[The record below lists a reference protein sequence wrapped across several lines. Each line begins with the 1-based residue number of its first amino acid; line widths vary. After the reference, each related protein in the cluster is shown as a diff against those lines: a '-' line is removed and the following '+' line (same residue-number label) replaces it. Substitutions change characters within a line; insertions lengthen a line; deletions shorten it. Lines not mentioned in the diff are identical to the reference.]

1 VKRLSVLIT
10 MMLTVGCAQV
20 QPWEKAYLA
29 KAEMQFGQ
37 GGVTGRVKE
46 HVRYSKEAAHGDI
59 TLSAG
64 GCGCN

>member
-1 VKRLSVLIT
+1 MIVACLALASCV
-10 MMLTVGCAQV
+10 QV

-29 KAEMQFGQ
+29 KPEMQFAK
-37 GGVTGRVKE
+37 GGTAGRVKE
-46 HVRYSKEAAHGDI
+46 HVRYSKEAAHGDV